1 MRKMKNK
8 NKKAQ
13 EEMVGFALILIIVA
27 VIILI
32 FLTISLR
39 KTNQEVESYEVESF
53 IQSLSQYTVNC
64 SITYYPDYL
73 DIKDLI
79 KECSNGKT
87 CLNGKDTCEVLNET
101 LTNLINNSWQ
111 ISENRPNKG
120 YFFNSTYVGVEVF
133 SLEQGNIT
141 LNSKGAAQNFQ
152 DLDIYFKVYF

>member
-1 MRKMKNK
+1 MKFKMNK

-13 EEMVGFALILIIVA
+13 EEMIGFTLIIIIVA
-27 VIILI
+27 VIILV

-39 KTNQEVESYEVESF
+39 KPNQEVESYEVESF
-53 IQSLSQYTVNC
+53 IQALSQYTANC

-79 KECSNGKT
+79 KQCSEERI
-87 CLNGKDTCEVLNET
+87 CLSGKDSCEVLKET

-111 ISENRPNKG
+111 VGEDRPNKG
-120 YFFNSTYVGVEVF
+120 YSFNSTYQGIEVF